1 MRIILALLLLLFALP
16 PASAR
21 PVAPGSYTKLE
32 PTKGRPDRIDFHPR
46 MVRFWF
52 AKSNWE
58 VPVARGNGGT
68 LLLERNPNLTPDQGY
83 RERLRYAPGPWPGT
97 AWFALGPGP
106 RKGWNLSY
114 LYVGAAALERWNQ
127 LPTADFTNRDDAVKV
142 LREFYTYALTQPDP
156 QSDGNMLTFFLR
168 RGMNPIKSRAA
179 LMQQEMALS
188 TDPEVMQILES
199 FFTNARRQ

>member
-1 MRIILALLLLLFALP
+1 MRNTLAVLLLLLVLLP
-16 PASAR
+16 AAAR

-32 PTKGRPDRIDFHPR
+32 PTRGRPDRIDFHPR

-58 VPVARGNGGT
+58 VPVVRGSAGT

-83 RERLRYAPGPWPGT
+83 QERLRYAPGPWPGT

-106 RKGWNLSY
+106 KKGWNLSY
-114 LYVGAAALERWNQ
+114 LYVGAAALERWSQ
-127 LPTADFTNRDDAVKV
+127 LPTADFANRDDAVQL
-142 LREFYTYALTQPDP
+142 LREFYAYALTQPDP
-156 QSDGNMLTFFLR
+156 QSDNNMITFFLK
-168 RGMNPIKSRAA
+168 RGLNPMASRAA
-179 LMQQEMALS
+179 LVQQEMALS

-199 FFTNARRQ
+199 FFSKTRRR